1 VNALSLQIHHTF
13 KTHPEQ
19 RMNPNHDFARLA
31 LTVILVKEFSETSL
45 EKSTATIGV
54 RAGGGKIKTAM
65 V

>member
-1 VNALSLQIHHTF
+1 
-13 KTHPEQ
+13 
-19 RMNPNHDFARLA
+19 MNPNHDFARLA

-54 RAGGGKIKTAM
+54 HAGGGKIKTAM